1 MSTVN
6 EKMTAIADR
15 IRSYTGDT
23 EPLTLDEMPSA
34 IEDGASKAYIDGVR
48 YGEGIGIKDGKQAQY
63 DEFWD
68 AYQDGGNRR
77 IYDGAFYGE
86 GWNDTT
92 FKPKYPIVSTKGYR
106 AFFQSKVTDIS
117 SEKVAMDW
125 TGCTEFNATFYG
137 CLNLKKVGVISTVS
151 CSSLHQLFEYCMKL
165 ETVEKIVL
173 KNDGSQDIKTNCFA
187 YCNELQ
193 NITFEGKIGVSVT
206 FSACSKLTHE
216 SLTSIINAL
225 KDYSGTTST
234 RTLTLHTTAIGRLL
248 DTDIATIYSKGWSL
262 VDNKGNTI
270 T

>member
-77 IYDGAFYGE
+77 IYDGAFYGA

-106 AFFQSKVTDIS
+106 VFFQSKVTDLS

-125 TGCTEFNATFYG
+125 SGATDLNAAFYG

-151 CSSLHQLFEYCMKL
+151 CSSLNQLFEYCMKL
-165 ETVEKIVL
+165 ETIEKIVL
-173 KNDGSQDIKTNCFA
+173 KNDGSQDIKVNCFA
-187 YCNELQ
+187 YCYELQ

-206 FSACSKLTHE
+206 FSTCSKLTND

-225 KDYSGTTST
+225 LNIKDTGKTA
-234 RTLTLHTTAIGRLL
+234 TLTLHKDAKAKLTES
-248 DTDIATIYSKGWSL
+248 DIAEITQKGWTL
-262 VDNKGNTI
+262 A
-270 T
+270 